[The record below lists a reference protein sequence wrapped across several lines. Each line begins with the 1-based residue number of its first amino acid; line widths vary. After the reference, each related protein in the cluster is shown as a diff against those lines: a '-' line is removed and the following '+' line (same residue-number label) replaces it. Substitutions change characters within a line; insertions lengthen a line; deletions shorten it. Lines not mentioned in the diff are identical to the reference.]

1 MVVNLDDDRQ
11 NKISFKNILI
21 ISLIFLTAL
30 GVVVGTQFL
39 PKKTTYKSKASE
51 ISVNQNSIVD
61 WGNAGY
67 FYGGGYVK
75 TNNSY
80 NIGNVGKPMSF
91 EGITRD
97 LKGIMITDYFW
108 DFGDGFKTGGTLMN
122 TTFKKKGEYM
132 VKLGLLAEKD
142 SLRVIPKICVMK
154 KIIIN

>member
-80 NIGNVGKPMSF
+80 NIGKFSSLTIEAWVYLIEKP
-91 EGITRD
+91 GTITYPIIYKEVKPQSGCVFSYLFSIENSKK
-97 LKGIMITDYFW
+97 LKFTYSVPFQNRRHLRG
-108 DFGDGFKTGGTLMN
+108 MN
-122 TTFKKKGEYM
+122 QL
-132 VKLGLLAEKD
+132 VRLHD
-142 SLRVIPKICVMK
+142 IV
-154 KIIIN
+154 